1 MEDRNVAQQPEIT
14 MRPASYYYLAQI
26 WRPQEHPQTQRRTL
40 RVASRGR
47 HAARRDYPA
56 RALPVVARRVLA
68 MLSGTSQAA

>member
-1 MEDRNVAQQPEIT
+1 

-26 WRPQEHPQTQRRTL
+26 WHPQEHRQIQRGTL

-47 HAARRDYPA
+47 HAARRDHPG
-56 RALPVVARRVLA
+56 RALPAVARRVLA